1 MAREKATAETRARLL
16 EAASVFM
23 RDNDTLDVSLDQIA
37 RTSGLN
43 GALVGY
49 HFGSKTGLLR
59 ALLER
64 DAGAALEQLEQ
75 LVVADLPP
83 VTKMRY
89 HLQGLIRTYAK
100 VPYLNRLAVLLLKSG
115 DADSAANV
123 SRLVRP
129 VIDAQRRII
138 EQGIASGDFR
148 PIDPLLFYFA
158 AISACDGIFGG
169 RATLAALFDY
179 DGPVDALRRV
189 HAEQTVTLLL
199 HGLVKA
205 PE

>member
-64 DAGAALEQLEQ
+64 DAGAALEQLEK
-75 LVVADLPP
+75 LVTADLPP
-83 VTKMRY
+83 VTKMRH

-115 DADSAANV
+115 DAGSAANV
-123 SRLVRP
+123 ARLVRP

-158 AISACDGIFGG
+158 SISACDGIFGG

-199 HGLVKA
+199 HGLAKA

>member
-1 MAREKATAETRARLL
+1 MAREQATAETRARLL

-23 RDNDTLDVSLDQIA
+23 RENDTLDVSIDQIA
-37 RTSGLN
+37 RRSGLN

-49 HFGSKTGLLR
+49 HFGSKLGLLR

-64 DAGAALEQLEQ
+64 DAGAALGQLEQ
-75 LVVADLPP
+75 LVSADLPP
-83 VTKMRY
+83 AVKMRH
-89 HLQGLIRTYAK
+89 HLHGLIKTYAR
-100 VPYLNRLAVLLLKSG
+100 VPYLNRLAVMLLKAGG
-115 DADSAANV
+115 DGPAQDV
-123 SRLVRP
+123 RQLVRP

-138 EQGIASGDFR
+138 EQGIAAGDFR

-179 DGPVDALRRV
+179 AGPVDALRRL

-199 HGLVKA
+199 DGLIK
-205 PE
+205 PPD

>member
-1 MAREKATAETRARLL
+1 MARAKATAETRARLL
-16 EAASVFM
+16 EAASAFM

-49 HFGSKTGLLR
+49 HFGSKFGLLR

-64 DAGAALEQLEQ
+64 DAGAALGQLEL
-75 LVVADLPP
+75 LVAADLPP
-83 VTKMRY
+83 VTKMRR
-89 HLQGLIRTYAK
+89 HLQGLIETYAR
-100 VPYLNRLAVLLLKSG
+100 VPYLNRLAMMLLKSS
-115 DADSAANV
+115 DAATASNV
-123 SRLVRP
+123 TRLVRP

-138 EQGIASGDFR
+138 EQGVASGAFR

-158 AISACDGIFGG
+158 SISACDGIFSG

-179 DGPVDALRRV
+179 DGPADALRRL

-199 HGLVKA
+199 DGLA
-205 PE
+205 RPPE